1 MAVRLQTGLSSRKNS
16 RFDPLIRGPPV
27 DKIKKYRKKN
37 SLSRFW
43 IVLCIGVVDF
53 LSGFSSGSRR
63 MFSRND
69 GGENP
74 AG

>member
-1 MAVRLQTGLSSRKNS
+1 MAVRLQTGLSSRKNH
-16 RFDPLIRGPPV
+16 RFDPCIHGFSG
-27 DKIKKYRKKN
+27 DKIGKYRKKS

-43 IVLCIGVVDF
+43 IVLCNGVVDF

-63 MFSRND
+63 MFSLND
-69 GGENP
+69 GGEKP